1 MHSKSYE
8 TRSAASNALSQ
19 IFSLVPVWQPQDVDV
34 KPPPDLDISS
44 PEFPAFSVQDLMQ
57 KGVLLLASSGTEFS
71 KPTGILANATEVK
84 RARKEAMGRL
94 GLDFLESVG
103 AADDMDL
110 DKELAVEEEADP
122 DPDNEISPKREETA
136 TPIDSPMHVEASV
149 KRERSPPPPLSRSKS
164 TTPVAPSPITPMTA
178 TEGDSVTALSAR
190 ERNRLK
196 RKRKPGNSAFVAAP
210 PPPPAGAK
218 YNATAAGPSNKWVKL
233 QQFFIMHL
241 TILIA

>member
-1 MHSKSYE
+1 
-8 TRSAASNALSQ
+8 
-19 IFSLVPVWQPQDVDV
+19 
-34 KPPPDLDISS
+34 
-44 PEFPAFSVQDLMQ
+44 MQ
-57 KGVLLLASSGTEFS
+57 KGVLLLASSGKEFS

-84 RARKEAMGRL
+84 RARKEGMGRL

-110 DKELAVEEEADP
+110 DKELEGDTEADA
-122 DPDNEISPKREETA
+122 DADNEISPKREETA
-136 TPIDSPMHVEASV
+136 TPVDSLMQVEPSI

-164 TTPVAPSPITPMTA
+164 TTPITASPITPLTA
-178 TEGDSVTALSAR
+178 TEGDSAAGLSAR

-218 YNATAAGPSNKWVKL
+218 YNTTAAGPSNKCVQL
-233 QQFFIMHL
+233 QQHLLMHL
-241 TILIA
+241 TILIT